1 MSICM
6 NVSKTENSANQLKAL
21 TEVEARTCKMTK
33 GVIGN
38 PKNRNQTCICMFLW
52 AERLSYEQKT
62 KGLGA
67 LERLRQARST
77 LNMLVIF
84 YWNFL

>member
-1 MSICM
+1 MSRKQKVWVHWRGYDKKGNTLSICM
-6 NVSKTENSANQLKAL
+6 NVSKTENSANQLMAL

-52 AERLSYEQKT
+52 AGKIKL
-62 KGLGA
+62 
-67 LERLRQARST
+67 
-77 LNMLVIF
+77 
-84 YWNFL
+84 